1 MRASSRL
8 AAAAGFLL
16 MLLMTAMEAEA
27 IRMDAESRAAVSRQ
41 MVAVNVSVFPPHRF
55 IQCPEISGSVHAV
68 LVVCQKSSDGSVKD
82 GGGESLLVNE
92 AKRSVVPAK
101 DVRAT
106 AHRLPE
112 FHEDYYGASAH
123 GPRHH

>member
-1 MRASSRL
+1 
-8 AAAAGFLL
+8 
-16 MLLMTAMEAEA
+16 
-27 IRMDAESRAAVSRQ
+27 
-41 MVAVNVSVFPPHRF
+41 VFSPHRF